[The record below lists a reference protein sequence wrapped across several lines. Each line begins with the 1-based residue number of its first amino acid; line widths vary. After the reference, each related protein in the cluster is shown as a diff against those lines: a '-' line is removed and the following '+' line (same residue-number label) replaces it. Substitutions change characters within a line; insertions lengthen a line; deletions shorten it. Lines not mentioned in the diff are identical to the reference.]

1 MQLAA
6 QRRKHSNVDHY
17 VCHKPI
23 GNRTTPARRVRPA
36 TPRRARP
43 VSSRQPAE

>member
-23 GNRTTPARRVRPA
+23 PQVTQLQMPAG
-36 TPRRARP
+36 
-43 VSSRQPAE
+43 

>member
-23 GNRTTPARRVRPA
+23 PLRDQTFRSSLLSRTSQLAASTR
-36 TPRRARP
+36 
-43 VSSRQPAE
+43 

>member
-6 QRRKHSNVDHY
+6 QRRKHSTVDHY

-23 GNRTTPARRVRPA
+23 ALRSPIG
-36 TPRRARP
+36 
-43 VSSRQPAE
+43 E

>member
-6 QRRKHSNVDHY
+6 QRRKHSNVEHY

-23 GNRTTPARRVRPA
+23 LTGNDVTP
-36 TPRRARP
+36 
-43 VSSRQPAE
+43 